1 MNSLPDAR
9 KYIDSQTSPFPDK
22 NVIKFKKG
30 AGSAKGDLYNMSNLT
45 DEEKDVAFS
54 KGWTVELVD

>member
-9 KYIDSQTSPFPDK
+9 KYIDSLTGYG
-22 NVIKFKKG
+22 NENIIKFKKG

-54 KGWTVELVD
+54 KGWTVELID

>member
-1 MNSLPDAR
+1 MPDT
-9 KYIDSQTSPFPDK
+9 KTYIDSQALPAK
-22 NVIKFKKG
+22 NIIKFKKG